1 MGQAHFRELKVWQK
15 GKALAVLLYR
25 ITDKGMFSK
34 DFGLRDQMRRAAVS
48 VPSNIAEG
56 NERETDRE
64 AVRYFYVARG
74 SAAEL
79 LTQVIISREIGYLDQ
94 ETATDLEC
102 SILEISRMLAKLI
115 AVRSNITTKALPIL
129 SP

>member
-1 MGQAHFRELKVWQK
+1 MGRAHFRELKVWRK
-15 GKALAVLLYR
+15 GKDLAVLLYR
-25 ITDKGMFSK
+25 ITDEGAFSK

-56 NERETDRE
+56 NERETDKE

-79 LTQVIISREIGYLDQ
+79 LTQVIVAHEIGYIDRDM
-94 ETATDLEC
+94 ATNLE
-102 SILEISRMLAKLI
+102 SRILEISRMLAKLI
-115 AVRSNITTKALPIL
+115 AVRSIAAGK
-129 SP
+129 